1 LANFLLQSWPNA
13 GFCVILPKFEYFTQK
28 HYFPPTLSVFL
39 MYSNLFSHR
48 QFVFFRQF
56 SVFLLLFIGSYDV
69 FSQNSKVDN
78 LTDEQV
84 QQFYE
89 RARASGMTE
98 MQIEQAA
105 MARGFTVMDIA
116 KMRQRMTKIQIKGT
130 TGPNSNALSFMDSDT
145 SLGRKQDGKLSI
157 RESEDSL
164 KSPKSRIFGLSHFR
178 KSTLSFEPNLRI
190 ATPKNYQL
198 GPDDELNVDIFG
210 NASANYRSKITPDG
224 TFKMKDFAPV
234 YVSGL
239 TVEEAKAKII
249 NRLRE
254 GIAGLNGGGGSYA
267 VVTLGSIR
275 SIKVTITGEAV
286 KPGSYTV
293 SSLATAFNALYLC
306 GGPSETGSLRK
317 IQVIRN
323 SKVISTI
330 DFYDFLINGSQANN
344 VLLHDQDVLFIPFYI
359 NHVDLTGEVRR
370 PAIFETKDTEHFR
383 DILTFAGGFT
393 AKAYR
398 ANITLRRMTDR
409 EQQLLTITP
418 ADFETFKV
426 SDGDSISIGRV
437 LDRFTNRVQITGA
450 VFRPGEY
457 AIGKDLQTVA
467 QLVKVAE
474 GLREDAFL
482 KRAFIYRKKP
492 NLEPEM
498 IPLAIG
504 DIITGE
510 ATDVP
515 LKNRD
520 SLVIKPIEELREQY
534 FLTILGEINIAG
546 DYEYSD
552 KITVSDLVA
561 MAGGLK
567 EGAIGSRIEIAR
579 RISDANIRSMTNE
592 YNTQIIELKIDKQ
605 LSINANDAVFE
616 LRPFDIVYIRKS
628 PRYQVQQ
635 SVVVIGE
642 INYPGSYPIVNNSER
657 ISDLLSRAGGVRPSG
672 YLSGAVFFRKKS
684 RIAIDI
690 NQILANPS
698 IEGNLLLEDYD
709 SLYIPKRSETVEI
722 SGAVLNPSFINYNKD
737 YTFSDYLSQAGGYDR
752 QVAMRRLAYVT
763 YANGYTTRA
772 RRFLF
777 FRVNPKI
784 EPGSV
789 IKVPFKPLDKKSD
802 ISTLALLGTLSPIIA
817 SIIYL
822 FKP

>member
-1 LANFLLQSWPNA
+1 MFKLNPTFYFILL
-13 GFCVILPKFEYFTQK
+13 F
-28 HYFPPTLSVFL
+28 
-39 MYSNLFSHR
+39 
-48 QFVFFRQF
+48 
-56 SVFLLLFIGSYDV
+56 LFIGASNV
-69 FSQNSKVDN
+69 FAQNSRVDN

-116 KMRQRMTKIQIKGT
+116 KMRQRMTKIQMKGT
-130 TGPNSNALSFMDSDT
+130 SGSTTNALSFMDSDT
-145 SLGRKQDGKLSI
+145 SLGRKQDGSLSLKD
-157 RESEDSL
+157 SEDSL
-164 KSPKSRIFGLSHFR
+164 NEPKSRIFGMSFFR
-178 KSTLSFEPNLRI
+178 KTNLTFEPNLRI

-198 GPDDELNVDIFG
+198 GPDDELNVDVFG
-210 NASANYRSKITPDG
+210 NASINYRAKITPDG
-224 TFKMKDFAPV
+224 TFKMKEFAPV

-239 TVEEAKAKII
+239 TIEEAKTKII

-254 GIAGLNGGGGSYA
+254 GISGLNNGGGSY
-267 VVTLGSIR
+267 VVLTLGSIR

-286 KPGSYTV
+286 KPGTYTV

-323 SKVISTI
+323 SKVVSTI
-330 DFYDFLINGSQANN
+330 DFYDFLINGSQVNN
-344 VLLHDQDVLFIPFYI
+344 VLLHDQDVLFIPFFI
-359 NHVDLTGEVRR
+359 NHVDVTGEVRR
-370 PAIFETKDTEHFR
+370 PAIFETKDTDPFK
-383 DILTFAGGFT
+383 DLLNFAGGFSS
-393 AKAYR
+393 KAYR
-398 ANITLRRMTDR
+398 ANVTLRRITDR
-409 EQQLLTITP
+409 EQQLLNITP
-418 ADFETFKV
+418 ADFDTFKV
-426 SDGDSISIGRV
+426 ADGDSINIGRV
-437 LDRFTNRVQITGA
+437 LERFTNRVQITGA

-457 AIGKDLQTVA
+457 AIGKDIQTVA
-467 QLVKVAE
+467 QLVRVAD

-482 KRAFIYRKKP
+482 KRAFIYRKKG

-498 IPLAIG
+498 VPLAIG
-504 DIITGE
+504 DIITGQ
-510 ATDVP
+510 APDVP
-515 LKNRD
+515 LQNRD
-520 SLVIKPIEELREQY
+520 SLVVKPIEALREQY

-546 DYEYSD
+546 DYQYSD

-579 RISDANIRSMTNE
+579 RISDTNVGTTNTE

-657 ISDLLSRAGGVRPSG
+657 ISDLLNRAGGVRPSG
-672 YLSGAVFFRKKS
+672 YLSGAVFYRKKS

-690 NQILANPS
+690 NQILANPT

-722 SGAVLNPSFINYNKD
+722 AGAVLNPSFINYNKD
-737 YTFSDYLSQAGGYDR
+737 YTFADYLSQAGGYDR
-752 QVAMRRLAYVT
+752 QVALRRLAYVT

-777 FRVNPKI
+777 FSINPKI
-784 EPGSV
+784 EPGAI
-789 IKVPFKPLDKKSD
+789 IKVPYKPLDKKSE
-802 ISTLALLGTLSPIIA
+802 ISTLALVSTLAPIIV
-817 SIIYL
+817 SLIYL
-822 FKP
+822 IK